1 MHSRDI
7 RSSFLDYFKRQG
19 HTIVPSSPLVP
30 GDDPTL
36 LFTNAGMNQFKDAFL
51 GREKRAYT
59 RATTSQKCM
68 RVSGKHNDL
77 DNVGPSLR
85 HHTFFEM
92 LGNFSFGDYFK
103 KEAIPFAWELL
114 TTTWKLAPER
124 LFPTIFKGEAGIP
137 RDAEAHAIWTKLV
150 PRDRITELGLA
161 ENFWAMGETG
171 PVRPLLGDPLLPRR
185 TGAVRGRAARPDMPG
200 DRLQLRPVRRG
211 LEQRVHGVRPP
222 ARRDAHSP
230 AGAVDRHGHG
240 PRAHHGGHPGQDR
253 QLRYRSLH
261 AHPDG
266 DRRPAPAGDT
276 ARRSTSPPTSR
287 CASSPT
293 TCAP

>member
-7 RSSFLDYFKRQG
+7 RAGFLDYFKRHG

-36 LFTNAGMNQFKDAFL
+36 LFTNAGMNQFKDVFL

-103 KEAIPFAWELL
+103 KDAIPFAWELL
-114 TTTWKLAPER
+114 TTSGSCAPDR

-137 RDAEAHAIWTKLV
+137 RDDEAHAIWTQARAARPDHRARAGRELLGDG
-150 PRDRITELGLA
+150 RDR
-161 ENFWAMGETG
+161 
-171 PVRPLLGDPLLPRR
+171 PVRALLGDPLLPRR
-185 TGAVRGRAARPDMPG
+185 LTSRATRNGAAGRAAASTAAATGSSRSGTTCSWSSTARPDG
-200 DRLQLRPVRRG
+200 TLT
-211 LEQRVHGVRPP
+211 P
-222 ARRDAHSP
+222 A

-240 PRAHHGGHPGQDR
+240 PRAHHGGHPGQ
-253 QLRYRSLH
+253 
-261 AHPDG
+261 
-266 DRRPAPAGDT
+266 
-276 ARRSTSPPTSR
+276 AR
-287 CASSPT
+287 PT
-293 TCAP
+293 TTPISSRPS